1 MFFTLCVVQ
10 AIRNDLITSKSSGRT
25 DYAYDLSD
33 IATYQ
38 QYQRLMAH
46 RHRELRLS
54 RYES

>member
-10 AIRNDLITSKSSGRT
+10 WIRNDLITSKSSGRT

-46 RHRELRLS
+46 WRRELRLS
-54 RYES
+54 MYET

>member
-10 AIRNDLITSKSSGRT
+10 WIRNDLITCKSSGRT

-38 QYQRLMAH
+38 QY
-46 RHRELRLS
+46 
-54 RYES
+54 

>member
-10 AIRNDLITSKSSGRT
+10 WIRNDLITSKSSGRT

-46 RHRELRLS
+46 WRRELRPS
-54 RYES
+54 MYET